1 MKKICTTAF
10 VLAFVAMLLPFV
22 ASAQCR
28 GGNDFCTI
36 LSDLRYIINLSIGIL
51 SSLALL
57 VFIWGIV
64 KYIASAGN
72 EDAKEEG
79 KRIMIGG
86 VIALF
91 VLFSVFGLVRFLQRS
106 FGVYES
112 TTVKPPRIDF
122 STGGGNL

>member
-22 ASAQCR
+22 ASAQCA
-28 GGNDFCTI
+28 GGNNFCDI
-36 LSDLRYIINLSIGIL
+36 LNDLRYIINLSIGIL

-91 VLFSVFGLVRFLQRS
+91 VLFSVFGLVRFLQGS

-122 STGGGNL
+122 STGRGNL